1 MVTKIPTADDLRR
14 FAYSVTNDPAAP
26 RSTRLVALGVLV
38 CTLACTPAMRSN
50 TLIGV
55 GAAACGAGK
64 SLTAADVDT
73 GKVPWDAI
81 LSGVGCWLSDWAAA
95 REDRRREAERAA
107 KAAAEQGLELAPVPA
122 INDPLD
128 QAALRAM
135 EAQAKYLASPCQQ
148 TLDDLA
154 DAYVACMIVAPELGQ

>member
-1 MVTKIPTADDLRR
+1 MVTKSINVEFFSRIRCSGLLT
-14 FAYSVTNDPAAP
+14 
-26 RSTRLVALGVLV
+26 VLA
-38 CTLACTPAMRSN
+38 CTIACTPAMRSN

-55 GAAACGAGK
+55 GAGMCGAGN
-64 SLTAADVDT
+64 SLTAADVNT
-73 GKVPWDAI
+73 GSVPWDAI

-95 REDRRREAERAA
+95 REDRRREAERVAAEA
-107 KAAAEQGLELAPVPA
+107 KARGLELAPVPA